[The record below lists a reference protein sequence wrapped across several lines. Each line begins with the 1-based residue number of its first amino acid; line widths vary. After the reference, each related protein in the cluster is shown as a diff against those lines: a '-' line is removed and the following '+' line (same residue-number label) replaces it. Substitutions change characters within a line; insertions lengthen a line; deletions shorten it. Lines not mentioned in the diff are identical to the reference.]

1 MKNLFFFLVLLFSIS
16 CFSQRIA
23 GKVFSNDKVP
33 LSGANIF
40 LDGTTISTST
50 DENGNFVI
58 EYDPDAKNT
67 LVFSYIGFDNQY
79 VTDIDLKKDI
89 VIYMEIAKNTLK
101 EIVVGNKKD
110 IFTREQRLKIFR
122 EYFIGETRNNAKI
135 IIENEDDIHFKYD
148 RQNHVLQAYSDKPLV
163 IINSYLGY
171 KISYDLQK
179 FEVTFGSLSIYSRDV
194 IKSYYA
200 GFSHFEEINNSDLIL
215 KRREEAYKGS
225 QINFF
230 RNLANGTWG
239 QDQFFISKNNS
250 DVIPENCFK
259 VSKQG
264 NFTKVEVISQ
274 RKENGDKK
282 FVASYDLLFANREE
296 SRVIFDV
303 KTFYIYKYGNNSNI
317 EDIIFTGK
325 IAEEKIGE
333 MVSLNYGIN

>member
-33 LSGANIF
+33 LPGANVF

-58 EYDPDAKNT
+58 EYDPDAKNI
-67 LVFSYIGFDNQY
+67 LVFSYMGFENQY
-79 VTDIDLKKDI
+79 VTDLDFKKDI
-89 VIYMEIAKNTLK
+89 VVYMEIAKNTLK
-101 EIVVGNKKD
+101 EIVVRNEKD

-135 IIENEDDIHFKYD
+135 TIENEDDIHFKYD
-148 RQNHVLQAYSDKPLV
+148 KQNHVLQAYSDKPLV

-171 KISYDLQK
+171 QIIYDLHK

-200 GFSHFEEINNSDLIL
+200 GFSHFKEINNSDLIL

-230 RNLANGTWG
+230 RNLANGTWSK
-239 QDQFFISKNNS
+239 DQFMLFQDDKKVISS
-250 DVIPENCFK
+250 NCFK
-259 VSKQG
+259 IF
-264 NFTKVEVISQ
+264 NEEYFTRVEVVKQS
-274 RKENGDKK
+274 KAVENKNS
-282 FVASYDLLFANREE
+282 VASFDLLFNNKEK
-296 SRVIFDV
+296 SSVIFETN
-303 KTFYIYKYGNNSNI
+303 TFNIYKYGNNSNI
-317 EDIIFTGK
+317 ENIVFTGIIADER
-325 IAEEKIGE
+325 IAE
-333 MVSLNYGIN
+333 MLPLNYGLN

>member
-1 MKNLFFFLVLLFSIS
+1 MKKLFFFLVLLFSIS
-16 CFSQRIA
+16 CFSQRIV

-58 EYDPDAKNT
+58 EYDPGAKNI
-67 LVFSYIGFDNQY
+67 LVFSYMVFENQY
-79 VTDIDLKKDI
+79 ITDFDSKKDI
-89 VIYMEIAKNTLK
+89 VVYMEIAKNTLK
-101 EIVVGNKKD
+101 EIVVNSKKD

-122 EYFIGETRNNAKI
+122 EYFIGETRNNVKI
-135 IIENEDDIHFKYD
+135 TIENEDDIHFKYD

-179 FEVTFGSLSIYSRDV
+179 FEVAFGSLSIYSRDV

-239 QDQFFISKNNS
+239 QDQFLMSKNNS
-250 DVIPENCFK
+250 GVLAANCFK
-259 VSKQG
+259 VFKQD
-264 NFTKVEVISQ
+264 NFTKVEVINQKNES
-274 RKENGDKK
+274 GDKN
-282 FVASYDLLFANREE
+282 FVANANR
-296 SRVIFDV
+296 I
-303 KTFYIYKYGNNSNI
+303 
-317 EDIIFTGK
+317 
-325 IAEEKIGE
+325 
-333 MVSLNYGIN
+333 